1 VGTRR
6 LTLLRHGKA
15 QSIDACAEDFERTLT
30 RRGIIE
36 AREMAMRI
44 VYRDLIPDLILVSP
58 AERAWATAEIVAAA
72 CELDAK
78 QVQCARE
85 LYLATP
91 EATWRLL
98 NGRDAALRHIMI
110 CGHNPGLSQ
119 IASRLGPKPQARELP
134 TVQSLKQGNCR
145 PRASPAPS
153 GTTRRGKRSS
163 PRPPSASTWTT
174 RRAWRTSGCRGFG
187 PSLLRLAAL
196 QAHQPPPIAFVR
208 ARVRPGPRH
217 LRQPLLLP

>member
-15 QSIDACAEDFERTLT
+15 QSIDACAEDFERALT
-30 RRGIIE
+30 HRGSIE
-36 AREMAMRI
+36 AREMAARI
-44 VYRDLIPDLILVSP
+44 VYRGLIPDLILVSP

-91 EATWRLL
+91 EATWRLVTR
-98 NGRDAALRHIMI
+98 RDPALRHIMI

-119 IASRLGPKPQARELP
+119 IASRLGPKPQPRELV
-134 TVQSLKQGNCR
+134 TAGIASAVWYAAAWESLQ
-145 PRASPAPS
+145 PE
-153 GTTRRGKRSS
+153 
-163 PRPPSASTWTT
+163 SAIS
-174 RRAWRTSGCRGFG
+174 CDLDD
-187 PSLLRLAAL
+187 PESLADLWA
-196 QAHQPPPIAFVR
+196 
-208 ARVRPGPRH
+208 
-217 LRQPLLLP
+217 

>member
-15 QSIDACAEDFERTLT
+15 QSIDSCAEDFERALT
-30 RRGIIE
+30 RRGTIE
-36 AREMAMRI
+36 TQEMAMRI
-44 VYRDLIPDLILVSP
+44 VYRGLIPDLILVSP
-58 AERAWATAEIVAAA
+58 AERAWATAEIIAAA

-98 NGRDAALRHIMI
+98 ARRDARLRHIMI

-119 IASRLGPKPQARELP
+119 IASRLGPKPMPRELP
-134 TVQSLKQGNCR
+134 TAGI
-145 PRASPAPS
+145 ASAVWHN
-153 GTTRRGKRSS
+153 
-163 PRPPSASTWTT
+163 ASWET
-174 RRAWRTSGCRGFG
+174 
-187 PSLLRLAAL
+187 
-196 QAHQPPPIAFVR
+196 
-208 ARVRPGPRH
+208 
-217 LRQPLLLP
+217 LLPESAISCDLDDPESLADLWA